1 MLINTVNM
9 KLKVYLALILLIQY
23 NHLGAQK
30 CEIFADSLKGTY
42 EGDCKGGKANGKGVA
57 KGINIYT
64 GEFKAGMPD
73 GKGTYTWPNGNSFEG
88 TFKKGLKEGEGTLYQ
103 PKQTNADSVIKGW
116 WKKDIY
122 IGKYEK
128 PYKVLSQSPH
138 IMDVG
143 VSFLDG
149 GPGEITINTS
159 STSGGSATGDFG
171 GGIKIRSNWGVT
183 GIDLMS
189 GNYKFKNYSQSPG
202 AATDILFDVEYPL
215 KVRLKFGAEFVEIEL
230 YEKKEWK
237 IRISIHE

>member
-1 MLINTVNM
+1 M
-9 KLKVYLALILLIQY
+9 KKPAALIIILFFTATSIR
-23 NHLGAQK
+23 AQN
-30 CEIFADSLKGTY
+30 CVVDADSLKGTY
-42 EGDCKGGKANGKGVA
+42 EGNCKGGKANGKGVA
-57 KGINIYT
+57 KGINVYS
-64 GEFKAGMPD
+64 GEFKAGLPD
-73 GKGTYTWPNGNSFEG
+73 GKGTYTWFNGNSFEG
-88 TFKKGLKEGEGTLYQ
+88 TFKKGLKEGEGTLFQ
-103 PKQTNADSVIKGW
+103 PKQTNADSVIKGF

-122 IGKYEK
+122 IGKHEK

-149 GPGEITINTS
+149 GPGEITIHTS

-183 GIDLMS
+183 SIDLMS

-215 KVRLKFGAEFVEIEL
+215 KVRLKFDAEFVEIEL